1 MTMKNHLILVA
12 TALFLILI
20 SCHKDKGVATPEIYN
35 TWEVKSFMSLE
46 SVSYTK
52 DPNNKIMLFFD
63 QKGTYS
69 LVLDVNHCGGNV
81 TVSDNNQIQISAPGC
96 TEICCDSDFSQ
107 KLAAELSAVTSY
119 SITGQTLQLVVPG
132 WGYISCELVIR

>member
-1 MTMKNHLILVA
+1 MKNHLILTT
-12 TALFLILI
+12 TALFLILL
-20 SCHKDKGVATPEIYN
+20 SCHKDKGVTTPEIYN
-35 TWEVKSFMSLE
+35 TWEVKSFISIE
-46 SVSYTK
+46 STAYAK
-52 DPNNKIMLFFD
+52 DPNNKILLFFD

-69 LVLDVNHCGGNV
+69 LTLDVNHCGGNLMV
-81 TVSDNNQIQISAPGC
+81 GDGNQIQISAPGC
-96 TEICCDSDFSQ
+96 TEICCDSAFSE